1 LRPRKIPLNPP
12 FPKGEVKAS
21 TTKMSQ
27 THIRIVETPVAL
39 LLRSSLEKNLS
50 IPVKRLLWY
59 IAIMITVEEALDRI
73 LSHIQPLGFEKVS
86 LLEAMGRVIAEDIY
100 AHRDIPPLDNS
111 GMDGYALRSED
122 LQKASPDHPIRLEVI
137 EDLPA
142 GFVAKKSVEKG
153 KTIRIMTGAPIP
165 TGADTVVPVEDTK
178 QDERFVLI
186 FTTLPRDENIR
197 KAGEDVKKGE
207 RVISAGDLIRPSEVG
222 MLASV
227 RRSYVSVYQRPL
239 VAILCTGEELV
250 DVDGTTDE
258 VKIVSSNS
266 YTLAAQVIDCGALPI
281 QLGIAGD
288 RKEEIKGKLLQGLR
302 ADVLISSAGV
312 SVGDYDFV
320 KDALKDLGMEM
331 VFWKVAMKPGKPL
344 AFGRVQGKPVFGLP
358 GNPVS
363 SMVSFEQFVRPS
375 LLKMMGHRQLFRPVI
390 EALLKEDIQKKPGR
404 RHFIRASVSFEKDHY
419 AVTVTGAQGSGI
431 LRSMVRANGLIVM
444 PEDCE
449 RVRAGEKVT
458 VQLLDRNF

>member
-1 LRPRKIPLNPP
+1 
-12 FPKGEVKAS
+12 
-21 TTKMSQ
+21 
-27 THIRIVETPVAL
+27 
-39 LLRSSLEKNLS
+39 
-50 IPVKRLLWY
+50 
-59 IAIMITVEEALDRI
+59 MITVEEALDQI

-86 LLEAMGRVIAEDIY
+86 LLEALGRVIAEDIY
-100 AHRDIPPLDNS
+100 ADRDIPPLDNS
-111 GMDGYALRSED
+111 GMDGYAVRSED
-122 LQKASPDHPIRLEVI
+122 LQNASSDHPVRLEVI

-142 GFVAKKSVEKG
+142 GFLSKKKVQKG
-153 KTIRIMTGAPIP
+153 QAIRIMTGAPIP
-165 TGADTVVPVEDTK
+165 KGADTVVPVEDTE
-178 QDERFVLI
+178 QDDRFVLI
-186 FTTLPRDENIR
+186 HTILPRDENIR

-207 RVISAGDLIRPSEVG
+207 RVISKGDLIRPSEVG

-227 RRSYVSVYQRPL
+227 RRSFVSVFQRPL

-250 DVDGTTDE
+250 DVDGNMDE

-266 YTLAAQVIDCGALPI
+266 YTLAAQVKDCGAIPI
-281 QLGIAGD
+281 QLGIARD
-288 RKEEIKGKLLQGLR
+288 RKQEIEDRLRHGIR
-302 ADVLISSAGV
+302 ADVLIASAGV

-331 VFWKVAMKPGKPL
+331 IFWKVAMKPGKPL
-344 AFGRVQGKPVFGLP
+344 AFGKIEGKPVFGLP

-390 EALLKEDIQKKPGR
+390 EAVLKEDIQKKPGR
-404 RHFIRASVSFEKDHY
+404 RHFIRASVSFERDHY
-419 AVTVTGAQGSGI
+419 AVRVTGAQGSGI
-431 LRSMVRANGLIVM
+431 LRSMVKANGFIVI

-449 RVRAGEKVT
+449 RVRAGESVK